1 MTVRFIVLC
10 LLMFFVAAC
19 QSKLPDSAAQHMIS
33 SETGAVNAGQK
44 KVAKGPIPD
53 IVQVTPFLVKPAE
66 SIQEERYTV
75 VLHDVPVKELLF
87 TLARDSNINI
97 DIHSDIE
104 GNATINAVEETLPSI
119 LERLARQVDFIYE
132 IKSGVLV
139 VRPDSKFWHTYKVDY
154 LSMERSSSGSMTLDL
169 KSTGDAKTASSTGV
183 ETTNDSKFWQPIVD
197 GIINIIKLDDALIAA
212 DLAKREAAEKE
223 AKAAEEDAEDEE
235 KADEEATEEEDSGSD
250 PVITHKSTGTIS
262 VLATG
267 RQHKQVQIFFD
278 NIMASSQ
285 RQVLIEASIV
295 EVQLN
300 DYFQRGIDWYRF
312 ASTGSTFG
320 LGDRAR
326 QNVLT
331 STDTQAVPGSLR
343 AGVNPIF
350 ALGHRFVSGGASYV
364 LELKMLEEFGDVTV
378 LSSPKVMA
386 INNQAAMMKV
396 VDEILYFRQEI
407 ETERDDEGNITNT
420 EITYTAEKAL
430 DGIAMSVTPH
440 ISDDGVIT
448 LHVRPTISQLID
460 YKEDFEGN
468 SVPYFQV
475 REMESILR
483 VPDGQTVVLGGLMK
497 DRVSSKRSGLP
508 GLKDIPFIG
517 AMFEAKNRE
526 MQKVETAIFFRPTIM
541 TPEKMRDV
549 VESSKFSFKTVKDR
563 FGEGKDWDSIKRK
576 D

>member
-1 MTVRFIVLC
+1 MAVRYIAFC
-10 LLMFFVAAC
+10 LLMFFVVAC
-19 QSKLPDSAAQHMIS
+19 QSKLPDSAANHLVS
-33 SETGAVNAGQK
+33 HKTGKFKSGPK

-53 IVQVTPFLVKPAE
+53 IVQVTPFLSEPSKKVE
-66 SIQEERYTV
+66 EERYTV
-75 VLHDVPVKELLF
+75 VLHNVPVKELLF

-119 LERLARQVDFIYE
+119 LDRLARQVDFIYE
-132 IKSGVLV
+132 IKGGVLII
-139 VRPDSKFWHTYKVDY
+139 RPDSKFWHTYKVDH
-154 LSMERSSSGSMTLDL
+154 LSIERASTGSMSLSLDSSGDAESSST
-169 KSTGDAKTASSTGV
+169 TEVT
-183 ETTNDSKFWQPIVD
+183 TTNNSEFWQPIVD
-197 GIINIIKLDDALIAA
+197 GIIGIIKLDDALIAA
-212 DLAKREAAEKE
+212 EVAKREAAEKD
-223 AKAAEEDAEDEE
+223 AKAADDEG
-235 KADEEATEEEDSGSD
+235 EEEDEKEEAEEVEEAEED

-262 VLATG
+262 VLATS

-278 NIMASSQ
+278 SIMAASQ
-285 RQVLIEASIV
+285 KQVLIEATIV

-320 LGDRAR
+320 FGDRAR

-331 STDTQAVPGSLR
+331 STSTQAVPGSLR

-364 LELKMLEEFGDVTV
+364 LELQMLEEFGDVTV

-396 VDEILYFRQEI
+396 VDEILYFRQEV

-440 ISDDGVIT
+440 INDDGIVT

-460 YKEDFEGN
+460 YKEDLEGN

-475 REMESILR
+475 REMESLLR

-497 DRVSSKRSGLP
+497 DRVSRKRAGLP
-508 GLKDIPFIG
+508 VLKDIPVIG

-526 MQKVETAIFFRPTIM
+526 VQKVETAIFFRPTIM

-549 VESSKFSFKTVKDR
+549 VESSKFSFAEVKKR
-563 FGEGKDWDSIKRK
+563 FGDEHDWESIKRK
-576 D
+576 E